1 LLPAATATAPA
12 PTASA
17 PSAPA
22 PAKPASA
29 SKVKTKPPATSTK
42 TSKKPKAA
50 ASEPA
55 QKASAAASRPAAAN
69 KSFFINVGLFGVP
82 ENAAK
87 AHAKLLEA
95 GLPSVMKELKA
106 KTRQIRVRV
115 GPYSSQ
121 TQADAAAEKIKALQ
135 LEASIV
141 QL

>member
-1 LLPAATATAPA
+1 VRAAKEPEKAKAT
-12 PTASA
+12 
-17 PSAPA
+17 
-22 PAKPASA
+22 
-29 SKVKTKPPATSTK
+29 
-42 TSKKPKAA
+42 KKPKAA
-50 ASEPA
+50 VASEPA
-55 QKASAAASRPAAAN
+55 QKAASAASGSASAPT

-115 GPYSSQ
+115 GPYGTQ
-121 TQADAAAEKIKALQ
+121 AQADAAAEKIKALQ
-135 LEASIV
+135 LDASIV